1 MSGYDLKEG
10 KYKDKNVTSDELWS
24 ALLGVFSPNSHKAT
38 TYKFGFLKSI
48 IDNLYNVDINYVLTF
63 DQLFSKFTEIYWNLI
78 LKYNL
83 LQKPIDKNQK
93 ESKIEK
99 ILYGVQNKYSLKEN
113 IPFESLSE
121 QIKQEIIS
129 DVKKECKKNVVG
141 ALFYDTQMMFYSF
154 SKSEEWIQ
162 INPQMYDFICK
173 HKLMIEKINYF
184 EWAKFLEKVNSETT
198 TPQLLSKLDASSKRN
213 NLSIYRQIL
222 QEEFGFHTCF
232 YCGKNLKQSKIEVDH
247 FIPWAFIKDDNIWN
261 FVLACPECNR
271 SKSDKLPDLIYL
283 DALIERNDHLLLD
296 YIEKNNIHYNNNT
309 LRHIYEWAKLNGYN
323 KTWKKRSYCKSKVS
337 VLE

>member
-1 MSGYDLKEG
+1 MAMF
-10 KYKDKNVTSDELWS
+10 DKNEGRYKKDYATSDELWS
-24 ALLGVFSPNSHKAT
+24 ALLGVFTPTSRKTT

-63 DQLFSKFTEIYWNLI
+63 DQLFGKFTEIYWNLI

-83 LQKPIDKNQK
+83 LQKPVDKNNK

-99 ILYGVQNKYSLKEN
+99 ILYSTQSKYSLGEN
-113 IPFESLSE
+113 IPFESLPE
-121 QIKQEIIS
+121 QIKQEIVVS
-129 DVKKECKKNVVG
+129 VKKECKQYVVA
-141 ALFYDTQMMFYSF
+141 ALFGDTQMMFYSF

-222 QEEFGFHTCF
+222 HEEFGFNTCF
-232 YCGKNLKQSKIEVDH
+232 YCGKNLQQSKIEVDH
-247 FIPWAFIKDDNIWN
+247 FIPWTFIKDDNIWN

-283 DALIERNDHLLLD
+283 DALIERNDNLLLD
-296 YIEKNNIHYNNNT
+296 YIERNNIHYNNDT

-323 KTWKKRSYCKSKVS
+323 KTWKKRNYSKSKVS
-337 VLE
+337 VSE